1 MDYKKINDYEVVY
14 MVRENDE
21 EAREIIFNKYIP
33 IVKKIAS
40 NYLAYAKLARIEY
53 DDLVQEGLIALN
65 VAINRYNEKNGPLF
79 YTFAS
84 VCVERRIVS
93 YCRLMNSSKHYVLNS
108 ALLDDSLYGVCDE
121 KTPEFYFDERCL
133 EDEFIYFKNLF
144 KLNESC
150 IFELR
155 YNGFSYKEI
164 SSLLDIPITII
175 DGRLYKIRKTL
186 QNKIKNAF

>member
-1 MDYKKINDYEVVY
+1 MDYKDLNDYEVVY
-14 MVRENDE
+14 MVKENDDD
-21 EAREIIFNKYIP
+21 AREIIFNKYIP

-65 VAINRYNEKNGPLF
+65 VAINRYN
-79 YTFAS
+79 
-84 VCVERRIVS
+84 
-93 YCRLMNSSKHYVLNS
+93 
-108 ALLDDSLYGVCDE
+108 
-121 KTPEFYFDERCL
+121 
-133 EDEFIYFKNLF
+133 
-144 KLNESC
+144 
-150 IFELR
+150 
-155 YNGFSYKEI
+155 GFSYKEI